1 MATKSEREYNK
12 KYYQK
17 HKKEMIKAASK
28 RQSEDKKGHAAYQ
41 REYYAENP
49 EYRKWK
55 RAYAKSYRKSN
66 PVKSR
71 AYKNRKVK

>member
-41 REYYAENP
+41 REYYADNP
-49 EYRKWK
+49 SYRTYKKKYAANYRKTNPIK
-55 RAYAKSYRKSN
+55 SKAKKY
-66 PVKSR
+66 
-71 AYKNRKVK
+71 RKVK